1 MKATLTRR
9 VSYPAPMPAARPPM
23 PPRIAFVG
31 QGTYFEA
38 CSMDPGDHGYQTQY
52 LEYRAGG
59 DTDRLIGALRAF
71 APGVVVVFRPEIIP
85 AGALREIDAVT
96 LGFLTEPIPR
106 TQEGGMVHADLKR
119 RLWELEQVDPGNF
132 DRIVSFDPHI
142 AKTAGSVLDV
152 WRSLPLPVADRFY
165 RPVGPGPVRPQ
176 PLFVGHATEHREE
189 LLVDAKH
196 NHDVMHVAFG
206 AGAAEL
212 ERLMGEHDVAINVH
226 NNPYPSFENRV
237 CLHLA
242 AGHLMLSEPLSPL
255 HGLEPG
261 IDFVVFESAGQL
273 DDALRALRRTPHVWR
288 SVRIRGRRKAEQ
300 YRASRV
306 YPRLIADLMRDLQV
320 FGTPRARS
328 AARAA

>member
-1 MKATLTRR
+1 
-9 VSYPAPMPAARPPM
+9 MPAARLPLPS
-23 PPRIAFVG
+23 RVAFVG

-38 CSMDPGDHGYQTQY
+38 CSLGPGDHGLETQY

-59 DTDRLIGALRAF
+59 DTDRLVAALRAF
-71 APGVVVVFRPEIIP
+71 DPGVIVAFRPEIVP
-85 AGALREIDAVT
+85 PGALREIDAVT

-106 TQEGGMVHADLKR
+106 TSEGRMVHSDLNR
-119 RLWELEQVDPGNF
+119 RLWELEHVDAGNF
-132 DRIVSFDPHI
+132 DRVVSFDPHI
-142 AKTAGSVLDV
+142 AKTAGAVLDV

-165 RPVGPGPVRPQ
+165 RPVGTGPARPQ
-176 PLFVGHATEHREE
+176 ALFVGHATAHREA
-189 LLVDAKH
+189 LLVAAKH

-212 ERLMGEHDVAINVH
+212 ERLTGEHDIAINVH

-242 AGHLMLSEPLSPL
+242 AGHLVLSEPLSPL

-261 IDFVVFESAGQL
+261 IDFVPFTSGGQL
-273 DDALRALRRTPHVWR
+273 DDALRALRRNPDVWR
-288 SVRIRGRRKAEQ
+288 SVRVRGRRKAEQ

-306 YPRLIADLMRDLQV
+306 YPRLIGDLMLDLQA
-320 FGTPRARS
+320 FGSPRAWS